1 MTRVF
6 AAVLAVLCA
15 VMLMAGSLGLAKASA
30 DRRAGSADIQRLRER
45 LSEYIE
51 TDSALTG
58 KKSYEQEKKTL
69 DRKEQKQQENASEH
83 RRELAEY
90 TATKGGLTQG
100 TAALDKADAAMAMG
114 KGQYEAGLK
123 EFEAQEA
130 AFYEGYEQ
138 YLQGVEQL
146 EQAKRLYDATA
157 AMLAAAEAQL
167 AQMSALGE
175 LIDNGDKSALVEQG
189 VNQLD
194 AALSAYDQ
202 ATDYVNGL
210 AAQGAISA
218 EQLKQLNDAVT
229 AATGMS
235 PEEMRAAAQKTRD
248 DLASADADDII
259 SDERFERIKSAYDAN
274 RDRIN
279 AASAAMRAQ
288 IDQYKVQLAEQGE
301 QLAAAQAELDALAP
315 IMEEGR
321 KGIEFGRAQLEA
333 AGAKIVMG
341 EKALYEGR
349 TAIWYQ
355 LGKLRDKYAELEQSK
370 RELDENRASLE
381 KYRAA
386 ADEKKTL
393 EQRRNSLRL
402 MLLERDGIDQRVDGG
417 MELIDAANEYLT
429 ELETKTA
436 GDFQGRAAAYVI
448 MIVGAAAGFA
458 GIPAA
463 FEKTNKRAML
473 VLPPLVCLGCAV
485 AAELI
490 CISLGRGSSY
500 SAIGVMIFAVIQL
513 LLVLPK
519 KKAA

>member
-15 VMLMAGSLGLAKASA
+15 VMLMAGSMGLAKAAA
-30 DRRAGSADIQRLRER
+30 DRRSGSADIQRLKDR
-45 LSEYIE
+45 LSEYID
-51 TDSALTG
+51 TDSALSG

-69 DRKEQKQQENASEH
+69 DRKEQIQQENVSEH
-83 RRELAEY
+83 RRALAEY

-100 TAALDKADAAMAMG
+100 TEALDKADAAMAMG
-114 KGQYEAGLK
+114 KEQYELGLK

-138 YLQGVEQL
+138 YLQGVQQL
-146 EQAKRLYDATA
+146 EQARMAYDVASA
-157 AMLAAAEAQL
+157 ALDAAEAQL
-167 AQMSALGE
+167 AQMPVM
-175 LIDNGDKSALVEQG
+175 GDIESKSDLVEQG
-189 VNQLD
+189 ISQLD
-194 AALSAYDQ
+194 AAINAYDQ
-202 ATDYVNGL
+202 AESYVNDL
-210 AAQGAISA
+210 AARGFISP

-229 AATGMS
+229 DAAGMS
-235 PEEMRAAAQKTRD
+235 PEEMRARAKETRD
-248 DLASADADDII
+248 DLANNGEDAIDDE
-259 SDERFERIKSAYDAN
+259 DFERIKGAYDAS

-279 AASAAMRAQ
+279 AASAAMREQIAQ
-288 IDQYKVQLAEQGE
+288 AKTMLAEQGE
-301 QLAAAQAELDALAP
+301 QLAAAQAEMDALAP
-315 IMEEGR
+315 IMEEGK

-333 AGAKIVMG
+333 AGAQIAMG
-341 EKALYEGR
+341 ENALYEGR

-355 LGKLRDKYAELEQSK
+355 LGQLRDKLAELEQSK
-370 RELDENRASLE
+370 QELDENRENLE
-381 KYRAA
+381 KSRAA
-386 ADEKKTL
+386 AEEKKTL

-402 MLLERDGIDQRVDGG
+402 MLLERDGIEQRVDEG
-417 MELIDAANEYLT
+417 MELVDAANEYIS

-436 GDFQGRAAAYVI
+436 GDYQGRAAAYIV
-448 MIVGAAAGFA
+448 MIAGAVAGFV

-473 VLPPLVCLGCAV
+473 VLPPFVCLGCAV

-490 CISLGRGSSY
+490 CLSLGRGSSY

-513 LLVLPK
+513 ILVLPK